1 MKISPEAYRQSRAT
15 LLANIVTELAN
26 DERFAAAWL
35 AGSYGRNDADEVSD
49 LDLHLVVAEPY
60 SGSLCT
66 RAEQVSHR
74 TTTERI
80 TLFSKFGAPALIH
93 ENNNNAPEDGTF
105 TFVLY
110 AKSAV
115 MIDWTLIPLVKAKR
129 PYQSQLLFDKA
140 NISVGSLPE
149 PEELEQSR
157 KFVAEQWAFFWMM
170 TAITIKY
177 IIRGDNVFVTH
188 WLEELQRLIH
198 EIERRIA
205 RDPWQYARGS
215 LSHFQPTCE
224 GQIES
229 IRQLCNKMQ
238 ELTPQVTRFIR
249 FTPALPL
256 AEIEKL
262 FSFTKE

>member
-1 MKISPEAYRQSRAT
+1 MKISPEAYRQNRAT

-74 TTTERI
+74 TTTERF
-80 TLFSKFGAPALIH
+80 TLFSKFGTPALIH
-93 ENNNNAPEDGTF
+93 ENNNNATEGGTF

-110 AKSAV
+110 ADFAL
-115 MIDWTLIPLVKAKR
+115 MIDWILIPLSRAKR
-129 PYQSQLLFDKA
+129 DHPSRLLFDKV
-140 NISVGSLPE
+140 NIPVSFPE
-149 PEELEQSR
+149 PEEVEKSR

-177 IIRGDNVFVTH
+177 ILRGDHVFVTH
-188 WLEELQRLIH
+188 WLEELHGISL
-198 EIERRIA
+198 EIERRIH
-205 RDPWQYARGS
+205 RLPLQYTRGS
-215 LSHFQPTCE
+215 HSQFQPTHE

-238 ELTPQVTRFIR
+238 NLAPQIEQ
-249 FTPALPL
+249 FTGLVPAKPL
-256 AEIEKL
+256 VEIETL
-262 FSFTKE
+262 LTLANH